1 MHPLDYAVLVLYLAV
16 LIGKSVF
23 LARRAARGSAAYF
36 LAGKKM
42 PWWALGASGMS
53 SNLDAAGTMTI
64 VALIYTFGLHGFFIE
79 MRGGVVLPIAVF
91 LAFMGKWHQRSDVVT
106 TGEWMHLRFGTDA
119 PGKAARFTAAL
130 TYLVITVG
138 MVVFFV
144 AAAGKFLAVF
154 LPFDETTCQVAM
166 AVLALAYTMISGL
179 YGVVWTDV
187 MQAGLIGF
195 AAVYVAVLAATY
207 VSPELIDQWPGAAYN
222 SAVPVVGGGLVEG
235 GTEAYAPFL
244 LFLLF
249 WAGKGVLEGLG
260 GSGGSAYMAQR
271 FYASQD
277 VPTVKKL
284 CMLWT
289 VLFAFRWPM
298 VLGFVILGIHL
309 GIGQRDPELV
319 LTGVLGSDLFPVGV
333 KGLLITAIFAASMST
348 FDSTINAGASYVVRD
363 VLLPLRPGANE
374 RTQVVWGYLASAG
387 IVAAGLTLALL
398 FAEGI
403 VDLWVTIVIQ
413 LFPAFL
419 IPFALRWFWAR
430 FNGWGFTAGVAA
442 GFAAAF
448 GWTFVQAPEALESYG
463 VFVQNGAFT
472 DIAIL
477 GSVGLV
483 SLLGCLV
490 GTYATRPVK
499 DTTLRRFYDQ
509 IKPFGV
515 WPRGWKQPDAAEHR
529 GDVLRLLLAL
539 TWQVST
545 FLLPMLAMLR
555 MWTPLAVLGVV
566 WLVTGSLLLR
576 DAFNDRPNAADP
588 K

>member
-1 MHPLDYAVLVLYLAV
+1 MHWLDYAVLVLYLVV
-16 LIGKSVF
+16 LVGKSVF
-23 LARRAARGSAAYF
+23 LARRAARGSEAYF
-36 LAGKKM
+36 LAGRNM

-64 VALIYTFGLHGFFIE
+64 VALVYAFGLHGFFIE

-91 LAFMGKWHQRSDVVT
+91 LAFMGKWHQRSNVVT

-119 PGKAARFTAAL
+119 AGKAARFTAAL

-144 AAAGKFLAVF
+144 AAAGRFLAVF

-166 AVLALAYTMISGL
+166 AVVALAYTMVSGL

-187 MQAGLIGF
+187 LQAGLIGF
-195 AAVYVAVLAATY
+195 AAVYVAVLAATL
-207 VSPELIDQWPGAAYN
+207 VSPDLIEQWPGAVYN
-222 SAVPVVGGGLVEG
+222 SAVPVVSGGLISDG
-235 GTEAYAPFL
+235 AEAYAPFL

-309 GIGQRDPELV
+309 GIGQADPEAV

-348 FDSTINAGASYVVRD
+348 FDSTINAGASYAVRD
-363 VLLPLRPGANE
+363 VLLPLKPGAGE

-387 IVAAGLTLALL
+387 IVAAGLTLALR

-448 GWTFVQAPEALESYG
+448 GWTFAPGSFPG
-463 VFVQNGAFT
+463 SGDVHNIFVQNGAFT

-477 GSVGLV
+477 GSVGLT

-490 GTYATRPVK
+490 GTFVTRPV
-499 DTTLRRFYDQ
+499 DDATLHRFYDQ

-515 WPRGWKQPDAAEHR
+515 WPRDWKRPDTAEHR
-529 GDVLRLLLAL
+529 GDLLRLLLAL

-555 MWTPLAVLGVV
+555 MWPSAAVLGAV

-576 DAFNDRPNAADP
+576 GVNR
-588 K
+588 